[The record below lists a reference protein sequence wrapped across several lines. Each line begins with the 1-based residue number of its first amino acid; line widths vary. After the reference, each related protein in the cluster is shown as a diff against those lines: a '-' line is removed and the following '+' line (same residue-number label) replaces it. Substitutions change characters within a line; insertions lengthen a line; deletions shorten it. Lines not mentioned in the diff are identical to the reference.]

1 MISFRHSFSSV
12 STILQVVCAVFIL
25 FCLPF
30 RAYSEERH
38 LLIINS
44 YHEMAPWTQE
54 MMTPITLQL
63 AQRDDIRVSM
73 LHLRNGVPDAKM
85 EEGMFRRFDDQN
97 PDYLVLIGSMSFM
110 LRDRIVREWGDVPM
124 LLIAETDEYG
134 PRDYYSTGRM
144 SAAMEDSLRPMAELR
159 DRYNFTLVEMPDLYR
174 QTIDMMMRMLPQMK
188 RLVFSAD
195 GSRHS
200 RHLNYLI
207 RAYMAEKYPHC
218 AYECSLGDEEY
229 EKHLQGD
236 RTTRDSLTGLLLCT
250 WFYEPANIY
259 GYPRFMLGD
268 TYLEHNSSQPVFAL
282 RSTYLQDGITGGYF
296 PDPTQIRKAISNTF
310 KKMLE
315 GHSMRDIPF
324 SYVTKSFPIVNYPQL
339 VENKIPVGRCPEET
353 VFLNKPLTFWQQYT
367 WQIILGLMVIVTLIV
382 IALLNIFFQ
391 RKQILFLNKHNNLVN
406 NMPIGYTQATVL
418 FSPDGQVTDIDYYGG
433 NGSFQELIEKNALPD
448 QPYKLFPVDY
458 ISNLTARLFESHCP
472 VTFIYYFKQTDTYY
486 EFLMCLVEKNN
497 SKSPNPENGKGKDID
512 IFATDVT
519 ARSKAENELRK
530 FAQKLDLTLNLAR
543 IIPWRWD
550 LHEHKITCEAQ
561 RILRHLHFTP
571 LRGSTHSVH
580 IIEDHEYFERIHP
593 EDVGYIKT
601 VYQDLVEG
609 RTAYAKAEF
618 RIQSVKGGETHTDWI
633 EVNAMVTE
641 HDERQ
646 CPSVLSGSLLLITER
661 KKQELALI
669 AAREKACE
677 SDRMKSVFLANMSHE
692 IRTPL
697 NAIVGFS
704 NMLGKTD
711 DAEKKRKFMSIIE
724 NNNQLLLQLI
734 GDVLDLAKIEANTLD
749 FYYQSVDLNNLM
761 RNIESSIRL
770 RVKPGVML
778 NCILGLNECTLQT
791 EPNRLSQVLINLL
804 TNASKFTT
812 VGNITFGYQLNG
824 MELYFFVQDTGIGIS
839 AENQTRLFQRFSKLN
854 DFAQGTGLGLS
865 ISRGI
870 VEKMGGRIGCE
881 SDGEGKGSKFWFTI
895 PYVPMVKEEQ
905 PVIEDKPKNV
915 VKQEEITILVA
926 EDNESNYLLFQ
937 SILESKYRLLHAWDG
952 CEAVDL
958 YKEHRPQVIIMD
970 INMPNMD
977 GYEATREIRKL
988 SETVPII
995 AVTAYAFASDKK
1007 RILESG
1013 FNSYVSK
1020 PINAD
1025 KLIQELKSIMGKT
1038 LIML

>member
-1 MISFRHSFSSV
+1 MISFKHSFCSFL
-12 STILQVVCAVFIL
+12 TICAILIL
-25 FCLPF
+25 FCTPD
-30 RAYSEERH
+30 RAYGEERN

-44 YHEMAPWTQE
+44 YHETAPWTQE
-54 MMTPITLQL
+54 MMTPITLQIV
-63 AQRDDIRVSM
+63 QTDNIRVNM
-73 LHLRNGVPDAKM
+73 VHLRNDTPDTKM
-85 EEGMFRRFDDQN
+85 EEGIFRRFDYQK
-97 PDYLVLIGSMSFM
+97 PDYLVLIGAMAFT
-110 LRDRIVREWGDVPM
+110 LRDRIVSEWGDVPM
-124 LLIAETDEYG
+124 LVIAETDKYG
-134 PRDYYSTGRM
+134 PREYYSREQT
-144 SAAMEDSLRPMAELR
+144 SKAMEDSLKPMADLR

-195 GSRHS
+195 GSSQS

-207 RAYMAEKYPHC
+207 QAYMTEKYPHC
-218 AYECSLGDEEY
+218 AYECCLGYEEHD
-229 EKHLQGD
+229 KHIQNHL
-236 RTTRDSLTGLLLCT
+236 TSSDSMTGLLLYT
-250 WFYEPANIY
+250 WFYEPANVY

-296 PDPTQIRKAISNTF
+296 PDPTQIRKAISHAF

-324 SYVTKSFPIVNYPQL
+324 AYATESFPIVNYPQL
-339 VENKIPVGRCPEET
+339 IENKIPVGRCPENT

-367 WQIILGLMVIVTLIV
+367 WQIILGLTISVTLIA

-418 FSPDGQVTDIDYYGG
+418 FSPDGRVTDIDYYGG
-433 NGSFQELIEKNALPD
+433 NESFRELIEKNAQPD
-448 QPYKLFPVDY
+448 QSYRLFPADY
-458 ISNLTARLFESHCP
+458 ISNLTARLFESRCP
-472 VTFIYYFKQTDTYY
+472 VTFTYYFKQTDTYY

-497 SKSPNPENGKGKDID
+497 RKYHSPENRQEKDID

-571 LRGSTHSVH
+571 LRGSTHSIH

-593 EDVGYIKT
+593 EDVGHIKAI
-601 VYQDLVEG
+601 YQDLIEG

-618 RIQSVKGGETHTDWI
+618 RIQSVKADKSYTDWI

-646 CPSVLSGSLLLITER
+646 SPSVLSGSLLLITER

-669 AAREKACE
+669 TAREKACE

-704 NMLGKTD
+704 NLLGKTD
-711 DAEKKRKFMSIIE
+711 DAEKKRKFMGIIE

-734 GDVLDLAKIEANTLD
+734 GDVLDLAKVEANTLE
-749 FYYQSVDLNNLM
+749 FYYQSVDLNDLM
-761 RNIESSIRL
+761 RTIENSIRL

-778 NCILGLNECTLQT
+778 NCILGLSSCNLQT

-812 VGNITFGYQLNG
+812 VGNITFGYELCG
-824 MELYFFVQDTGIGIS
+824 KELYFFVQDTGIGIS
-839 AENQTRLFQRFSKLN
+839 AENQARLFQRFSKLN
-854 DFAQGTGLGLS
+854 NFAQGTGLGLS
-865 ISRGI
+865 ISKGI
-870 VEKMGGRIGCE
+870 VEKMGGHIGCE
-881 SDGEGKGSKFWFTI
+881 SAGEGKGSRFWFTI
-895 PYVPMVKEEQ
+895 PYLPVAKEKQ
-905 PVIEDKPKNV
+905 PVIAEEPKDII
-915 VKQEEITILVA
+915 KQEEITILVA

-937 SILESKYRLLHAWDG
+937 SILEGEYHLLHAWDG
-952 CEAVDL
+952 CEAVEL
-958 YKEHRPQVIIMD
+958 FREHHPQVIIMD

-988 SETVPII
+988 SENVPII

-1007 RILESG
+1007 RILENG

-1020 PINAD
+1020 PVNAD
-1025 KLIQELKSIMGKT
+1025 KLIQELKSMLGKT
-1038 LIML
+1038 FIML